1 MNKRLVINIIGIV
14 LCVLLFVMAV
24 FLGVT
29 SMTFYSGENQ
39 SAPNIFGYNIY
50 IVKNNDFY
58 QLKAGTAAMAQS
70 VWPDEVYSGE
80 IIIYRMGEGNA
91 VKLGLVRTAT
101 LKEAVMSYEI
111 ENEFGDIMTLS
122 QGQLVAKVTHTSE
135 FLGGFIC
142 FATSPFGVMAIA
154 FLPCLALIVFEI
166 VRFIISRLPSP
177 EVETIKKQE
186 ELPTFIPKK
195 EREELSK
202 KREREKAEKTVLAKE
217 KKILTTDKSIAVSKS
232 DEFTERMRQKKENEK
247 AQQKSVEVP
256 VPKSPEEVRD
266 RPEFSSAARRRIE
279 EDSKKLEEKKAT
291 EEAEKKPLKTE
302 KPAPVI
308 PDIAKNNEGEPAISQ
323 VFSDEKDKGYN
334 IDDILADITR
344 RK

>member
-1 MNKRLVINIIGIV
+1 
-14 LCVLLFVMAV
+14 
-24 FLGVT
+24 
-29 SMTFYSGENQ
+29 
-39 SAPNIFGYNIY
+39 
-50 IVKNNDFY
+50 
-58 QLKAGTAAMAQS
+58 
-70 VWPDEVYSGE
+70 
-80 IIIYRMGEGNA
+80 
-91 VKLGLVRTAT
+91 
-101 LKEAVMSYEI
+101 
-111 ENEFGDIMTLS
+111 
-122 QGQLVAKVTHTSE
+122 
-135 FLGGFIC
+135 
-142 FATSPFGVMAIA
+142 MAIA

-308 PDIAKNNEGEPAISQ
+308 PDIAKHNEGEPAISQ